1 MDVALLAH
9 LMKYDSVHGRMAE
22 EPEAGPGYIR
32 MNDKKIP
39 VTSGRHPADIPWDAS
54 GAMYVVESSGLF
66 TTRPEL
72 EKHLQGSVRTVI
84 LSSPPGDDLID
95 RTVVMG
101 INHHQILPS
110 DRIISNASCTTN
122 CVALMLRVLHDAFGV
137 KKAFM
142 NTVHPY
148 TNNQSTLDGP
158 HPDFRRARAAAV
170 NLIPTTSSAIRSVAL
185 VMPEMTNLFDG
196 FATRVPV
203 PDGSFVELTALL
215 NHAATAPAIR
225 DAFRH
230 ASQNNLK
237 GLLAYCN
244 DPIVSSDIINNPH
257 SAIFDALS
265 VKVIGDDFV
274 QVLAWYDNESGYS
287 NRIIDLLKHISTL

>member
-1 MDVALLAH
+1 
-9 LMKYDSVHGRMAE
+9 
-22 EPEAGPGYIR
+22 
-32 MNDKKIP
+32 
-39 VTSGRHPADIPWDAS
+39 
-54 GAMYVVESSGLF
+54 
-66 TTRPEL
+66 
-72 EKHLQGSVRTVI
+72 
-84 LSSPPGDDLID
+84 
-95 RTVVMG
+95 
-101 INHHQILPS
+101 
-110 DRIISNASCTTN
+110 
-122 CVALMLRVLHDAFGV
+122 MLRVLHDAFGV

-185 VMPEMTNLFDG
+185 VMPEMTSLFDG

-215 NHAATAPAIR
+215 NHAVTAPAIR

-265 VKVIGDDFV
+265 VKVIGGDFV
-274 QVLAWYDNESGYS
+274 QILAWYDNESGYS